1 MTKDDFSL
9 AANHKGRTI
18 TDTDS
23 ERSNLRDRLR
33 VLRRR
38 KWIVLQAV
46 ILVPAAAVAYSLHQQ
61 ALYRASADVLI
72 NSQNAVQNIAGLVS
86 TQDPQRFLDTQAALA
101 REPTVA
107 RGVVATVK
115 APRLTTD
122 QFLQNSSVA
131 EKTGANLLVFSVT
144 DHRPA
149 VSIRLAAEYA
159 RQYVLFERELDTRAL
174 QTALEKVRARIVG
187 LSRNDR
193 SSALY
198 ASLADKEQQLETALT
213 LQTSTAS
220 VVRNPDAARKIQP
233 RPVRN
238 GILGLALGLII
249 GLALA
254 LLREALDSRAR
265 TAAEITSETGLTLL
279 GRIPGPSRRLRRKK
293 RLVMLADPFGR
304 DAEAIRTL
312 RTNLEFANLE
322 PQARTIMVTSAVEQ
336 EGKSTTAANLAVAF
350 TRTGARVI
358 LVDLDLRRPF
368 LHRFFDHHSRPGITD
383 VVRGQVELADALFEV
398 AVSVTAP
405 VPPKPTRSPNSRSKA
420 APAMQMQSLGV
431 LPAGQLPPDPGEF
444 VGTQALAATL
454 ADLRDQADIVII
466 DSPPLLHVSDA
477 LTLSTA
483 VDGMIV
489 VSRIDVVRRNMLA
502 ELHRLLAMCSAPKL
516 GFVLTGADHE
526 EGGYGYG
533 GYYRTYTEND
543 PRLAAR

>member
-405 VPPKPTRSPNSRSKA
+405 VPPSRRA
-420 APAMQMQSLGV
+420 RQ
-431 LPAGQLPPDPGEF
+431 
-444 VGTQALAATL
+444 
-454 ADLRDQADIVII
+454 
-466 DSPPLLHVSDA
+466 
-477 LTLSTA
+477 TA
-483 VDGMIV
+483 VQKQRRPCRCNRSAS
-489 VSRIDVVRRNMLA
+489 SRPGNCRRTRASSSALRPLRPPWPTCA
-502 ELHRLLAMCSAPKL
+502 TRPISSSSTLPRCS
-516 GFVLTGADHE
+516 T
-526 EGGYGYG
+526 
-533 GYYRTYTEND
+533 
-543 PRLAAR
+543 

>member
-1 MTKDDFSL
+1 
-9 AANHKGRTI
+9 
-18 TDTDS
+18 
-23 ERSNLRDRLR
+23 
-33 VLRRR
+33 
-38 KWIVLQAV
+38 
-46 ILVPAAAVAYSLHQQ
+46 VAYSLHQQ

-115 APRLTTD
+115 ASGLTSD
-122 QFLQNSSVA
+122 QFLQESSVA

-149 VSIRLAAEYA
+149 LSVRLAAEYA

-174 QTALEKVRARIVG
+174 QTALEKVRARIAG
-187 LSRNDR
+187 LGSR

-198 ASLADKEQQLETALT
+198 TSLADKEQQLETALT

-265 TAAEITSETGLTLL
+265 TAAEIASETGLTLL

-293 RLVMLADPFGR
+293 RLVMLADPFSR
-304 DAEAIRTL
+304 NAEAIRTL

-398 AVSVTAP
+398 AVSTTVP
-405 VPPKPTRSPNSRSKA
+405 VPPAPTRSPKSRSKA

-454 ADLRDQADIVII
+454 ADLRDQADLVII

-489 VSRIDVVRRNMLA
+489 VSRIDVVRRNMLT